1 MISRPVV
8 GRLVLAFA
16 TLATVRPVDSAA
28 PPGRRPLDAKEREA
42 VLSLIKAVDL
52 AQAVD
57 ARSEPGLAWDSH
69 VFKSGDQTAYVPFR
83 LTMDAAAD
91 TSKPTAMYVR
101 AVSRRDG
108 VRASE
113 ERSFVRDW
121 LLHGRPMPPRNGE
134 TMLLGPGELPVGGP
148 GVGSSRRAVAEAAQA
163 FTALALQERE
173 YEKQMR
179 ADEEAKKK
187 AETKTRDPFLFPFE
201 EYYFFDLKS
210 ARAIERALALPPGE
224 YDLYAALIDRARAK
238 TSSPMILRRTLTI
251 PDFWSDQLAL
261 SSLILA
267 RDVHTLKAALAG
279 ERQAEHPYTFGQLE
293 VVPLSA
299 ASFTTGEALSVVF
312 QMCNYGAP
320 DSDVT
325 AEYNFYRVDG
335 ERRLFNRTNPQQFAD
350 ADLPPARGWETQ
362 AIVMQTVP
370 LAPFPPGRYELEVSV
385 RDRLTRAT
393 TKSAVA
399 FTVVSGVR

>member
-1 MISRPVV
+1 MRSSARAC
-8 GRLVLAFA
+8 LLALPLA
-16 TLATVRPVDSAA
+16 MLATMRSVDTAA
-28 PPGRRPLDAKEREA
+28 PPARRSLDARDREA

-57 ARSEPGLAWDSH
+57 GTSEAGLSWDSH
-69 VFKSGDQTAYVPFR
+69 VLKSGDHTAYVPFR
-83 LTMDAAAD
+83 VTMDGAAD
-91 TSKPTAMYVR
+91 TSRPTAMYLR

-121 LLHGRPMPPRNGE
+121 LLHGRAMPRNGE
-134 TMLLGPGELPVGGP
+134 TVLVGPGELPVGGP
-148 GVGSSRRAVAEAAQA
+148 GIGSSRRGVADAAQA
-163 FTALALQERE
+163 SAVLSLQERE
-173 YEKQMR
+173 YEKQKR

-187 AETKTRDPFLFPFE
+187 AETRARDPFLFPFE
-201 EYYFFDLKS
+201 DYYFFDLKS
-210 ARAIERALALPPGE
+210 ARTIERALALPPGE
-224 YDLYAALIDRARAK
+224 YDVYAALIDRARAK

-251 PDFWSDQLAL
+251 PDFWSDQLTL

-267 RDVHTLKAALAG
+267 RDVRALKAALAG

-293 VVPLSA
+293 VVPLSV
-299 ASFTTGEALSVVF
+299 ASFSTGDALSVVF

-325 AEYNFYRVDG
+325 AEYAFYRVDG
-335 ERRLFNRTNPQQFAD
+335 GRRLFNRTEPQQFSD
-350 ADLPPARGWETQ
+350 ADLPPARAWETQ
-362 AIVMQTVP
+362 AFVMQTVP

-393 TKSAVA
+393 TTSAVA